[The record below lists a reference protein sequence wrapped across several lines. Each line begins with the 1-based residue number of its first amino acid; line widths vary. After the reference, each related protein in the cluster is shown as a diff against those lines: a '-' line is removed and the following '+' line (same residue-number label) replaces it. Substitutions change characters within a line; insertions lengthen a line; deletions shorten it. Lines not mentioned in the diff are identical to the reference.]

1 MIDRIGWATTA
12 EATQSI
18 GAIDRQVEGFN
29 EMQGLV
35 ERKIEMKSW
44 SELFVLKM
52 WFVYKWD
59 FSSD

>member
-35 ERKIEMKSW
+35 ERKIEMKS
-44 SELFVLKM
+44 
-52 WFVYKWD
+52 
-59 FSSD
+59 